1 MIGRTRKSFF
11 PVSGKVLFAHLG
23 DAPALNGYG
32 HIFRD
37 G

>member
-1 MIGRTRKSFF
+1 MIGGTRKSFF
-11 PVSGKVLFAHLG
+11 PVGCKVLFAHLG
-23 DAPALNGYG
+23 DAPGLNGYG